1 MPCIKI
7 ELEDI
12 MTTKIER
19 KVVGSA
25 DKDKKERKKVDKVKE
40 KKDIS
45 PKIAEVKN
53 VPKTEVKTVSQA
65 RQTKQTRQVEQSK
78 QLDTK
83 QKIGETEDTN
93 IIKKVNRKE
102 MCHAL
107 IFAIFAVVG
116 VLLAKFL
123 IKK

>member
-19 KVVGSA
+19 KVVGST
-25 DKDKKERKKVDKVKE
+25 DKGHKERKKVDRVKE
-40 KKDIS
+40 KKDVS
-45 PKIAEVKN
+45 PKIAEVRN
-53 VPKTEVKTVSQA
+53 VNKTINQIEQI
-65 RQTKQTRQVEQSK
+65 RQVGQSK

-83 QKIGETEDTN
+83 QKVEDTD
-93 IIKKVNRKE
+93 IIKKVNQKE
-102 MCHAL
+102 ICNAL
-107 IFAIFAVVG
+107 IFALFAVVG